1 MKRQL
6 ITYTLAA
13 FCATA
18 ILSCNKEAAH
28 ESIASDTEYSV
39 LLSASIDAS
48 TKAVSIDES
57 KVVSTWAVGDSV
69 MLVRKTDNK
78 IIGKLRVISVN
89 GDKAQLTGKVRGTYA
104 KYTEMILYY
113 GGTSYNYDYSGQ
125 TGTVESALSR
135 AYLKAETII
144 DAVDGKNLFLKD
156 VAMVHQQSYIGLSFY
171 HGDQPVKVKS
181 IAITVGGD
189 DIVKTH
195 PLNDVETTYGSTEH
209 FVVES
214 EEEFGQE
221 VFYFALRDNSTLDH
235 KYNLEITTITP
246 GTPHNVIKVYTGEL
260 AAPGQS
266 GNYFADSKVI
276 LVRLSPVITAPT
288 VYSYVY
294 YDGNPHNLITPAVL
308 QPGATAYY
316 GVSTL
321 PEVVPTGWNPSIP
334 MRTEEGSYTVW
345 YKVDGGRDYENILPT
360 RVGTTLIKPM
370 DATSIDLPSAITG
383 LVYNAAEHTLVNN
396 DGVVKVN
403 GAPIVG
409 AKLEYYV
416 RFNDSTAPTGSEST
430 GWSEDLPKGTN
441 AGSYYIWCRYLG
453 DGLYQPAM
461 STTYREVTISKLAVT
476 VKANDQ
482 SVPVDG
488 SFDTS
493 VSGATL
499 TGQVAGHTL
508 YSVTLTPSIV
518 DTSSP
523 ATGTMTIGHN
533 AVIKSGDTVVTDN
546 YSITYYNG
554 TLTVTAP

>member
-6 ITYTLAA
+6 ITYILAA

-89 GDKAQLTGKVRGTYA
+89 GEKAQLTGKVRGSYA
-104 KYTEMILYY
+104 QNTEMILYY

-125 TGTVESALSR
+125 TGTVESVLSR
-135 AYLKAETII
+135 AYLKAETMI

-246 GTPHNVIKVYTGEL
+246 GTPNVIKVYTGEL

-321 PEVVPTGWNPSIP
+321 PEVVPTEWNPSIP

-360 RVGTTLIKPM
+360 MVGTTLIKPM

-383 LVYNAAEHTLVNN
+383 LVYNAAEQTLVNN

-416 RFNDSTAPTGSEST
+416 RFNDSIAPTGSEST

-482 SVPVDG
+482 SVTVGDV
-488 SFDTS
+488 FDTS

-508 YSVTLTPSIV
+508 YSVTLSPSIGTGSV
-518 DTSSP
+518 G
-523 ATGTMTIGHN
+523 TGTMYITYN
-533 AVIKSGDTVVTDN
+533 AIIKSGDTVVTEN

-554 TLTVTAP
+554 TLTVTP